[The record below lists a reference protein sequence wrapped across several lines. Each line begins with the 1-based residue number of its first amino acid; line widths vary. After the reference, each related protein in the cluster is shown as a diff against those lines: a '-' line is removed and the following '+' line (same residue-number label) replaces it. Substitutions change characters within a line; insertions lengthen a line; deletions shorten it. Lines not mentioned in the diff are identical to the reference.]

1 MLTILKNKLRIWQL
15 VGIGYIVALL
25 AACVPTSENPL
36 PVSADTPLDTALY
49 GAWLGQVDAE
59 DDPVFLHFVKTQ
71 DGNNKAILVTVQDEG
86 EPDGGW
92 AEFDVTSS
100 SLASGTFLNLFW
112 TESDG
117 EPVEDLKGIHLVR
130 YILDTDG
137 KLSLYFID
145 ADLLQEAIE
154 NGTLEGDITSS
165 GLTNRIRITASS
177 DALAD
182 FVDSNDPDTLFSEF
196 YGSFKKAI

>member
-1 MLTILKNKLRIWQL
+1 MLATLHDRLRAFGLFWIAGL
-15 VGIGYIVALL
+15 GFVVS
-25 AACVPTSENPL
+25 ACVPTSENSL
-36 PVSADTPLDTALY
+36 PVSADMPLDTVLY

-71 DGNNKAILVTVQDEG
+71 DGNSKAILVTVQRDG

-100 SLASGTFLNLFW
+100 KLTNGTYLNVYW

-117 EPVEDLKGIHLVR
+117 QAVEDLNGTHLIR
-130 YILDTDG
+130 YVLDADG

-145 ADLLQEAIE
+145 ADLVREAIDDGALAGE
-154 NGTLEGDITSS
+154 VKSS
-165 GLTNRIRITASS
+165 GMTTQIRITATS
-177 DALAD
+177 DALAV
-182 FVDSNDPDTLFSEF
+182 FVESKDPDTLFSEF
-196 YGSFKKAI
+196 YGSFEKAI